1 MLDFAHHATSAKLD
15 EIPTLPDRR
24 WHHSP
29 CRSCNHRLVGQAA
42 GHLCA
47 IRNSRNS
54 SGAGL
59 ALIYEH
65 LPASEYPASAIQS
78 LLAVGLR
85 IPHRGGVW
93 TCQNRRTHS
102 FLCSRIKFFR
112 ARICL
117 RPRGAFRVGYG
128 LFGLLWVLSRRD
140 ERFRDS
146 IDPRTVVV
154 FVVWFF
160 CIATTLTHTFPFPR
174 ATNARCSPPKK
185 FSPQIKCYF
194 RARAAYRKQCTVW
207 SFTRPVACMKA

>member
-1 MLDFAHHATSAKLD
+1 MRPPPNWTKFPRRPIVAGTILLAAAVTIAWWAKLWD
-15 EIPTLPDRR
+15 ISVLFATAEIRR
-24 WHHSP
+24 GQVW
-29 CRSCNHRLVGQAA
+29 RLFTGIFR
-42 GHLCA
+42 HLD
-47 IRNSRNS
+47 I
-54 SGAGL
+54 L
-59 ALIYEH
+59 H
-65 LPASEYPASAIQS
+65 LLFQS